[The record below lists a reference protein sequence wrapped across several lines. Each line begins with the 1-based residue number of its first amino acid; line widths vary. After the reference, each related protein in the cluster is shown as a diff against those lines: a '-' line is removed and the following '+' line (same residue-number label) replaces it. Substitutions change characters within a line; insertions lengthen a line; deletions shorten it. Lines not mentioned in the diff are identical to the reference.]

1 MKFVMREYVEGC
13 VVLCVLGVCS
23 GAVCAGDM
31 CTDCVFGE
39 EA

>member
-1 MKFVMREYVEGC
+1 MFVMREYAE
-13 VVLCVLGVCS
+13 VLGVCS

-31 CTDCVFGE
+31 CTDCVFEE